1 MASRDYDDLLESFM
15 NNSPKV
21 YSKDKD
27 TLNTEENKVPSAYNL
42 DNTNAKDS
50 KPIKRGRIIEKK
62 NLKKSKNKK
71 KKEKNYS
78 SPKYKIFRF
87 LMGILMIVGV
97 V

>member
-21 YSKDKD
+21 YSEDKD

-50 KPIKRGRIIEKK
+50 KSVKRGRIIEKK

-71 KKEKNYS
+71 KKKKRLFFSE
-78 SPKYKIFRF
+78 I
-87 LMGILMIVGV
+87 
-97 V
+97 